1 MKRIDLLSFVTTL
14 CLCAGAA
21 QAASPL
27 ATSFTYQGSLNQSGV
42 PLDAAA
48 DFRFTLFDDPVAG
61 ASVGAPVTVNN
72 VSVVRGLFTAPID
85 FGADVFN
92 GNARWMQ
99 IEVRSPA
106 GSGLFIKLAGRQPIT
121 ATPYALQT
129 RGLFTDAFLR
139 VGVGTTT
146 PIERLTVDGD
156 LAIGHNDQTNL
167 STIANGA
174 ALTFRNPAN
183 TVFTSTL
190 GTSSDTSG
198 FTQLYSSRT
207 GNIMALLEGDLDQT
221 DDATTI
227 GGLVLR
233 SEGPAGLGG
242 KVLVQNNDGKD
253 RIELLGGGLFD
264 GCRVSLFGTNDNVAV
279 RIGGD
284 FGGRG
289 GELQMNDE
297 SGIRYAFIQPDLSG
311 TGAFVGLE
319 GGTPTSSFVFD
330 GNAVGLGRPRIDIN
344 GLSPITIDQ
353 NLTGDASVVLS
364 PNVISAGEI
373 LDEPGV
379 ANAHGTSVA
388 LGATLGAIASRSI
401 TVPGPGFVLAIAD
414 GDLQILH
421 TNGTTSN
428 IQSGVST
435 SATSLPADQDMQT
448 ILPSSMPTGT
458 YDFSTSAHGL
468 FTVNSAGTFTY
479 FFTGQKITGN
489 AVTMFDIQLT
499 LIYFPTAYGTVV
511 SNLNRGPG
519 GASNQ
524 EQPRMPLSYDEIA
537 DEQEREFDR
546 AQNQMAAEMQQM
558 QTRIAQMQA
567 HLSEIKAKQQTIQR
581 GPETRTQ
588 AKLPRDLN
596 LSVKP
601 IGGMNPK

>member
-1 MKRIDLLSFVTTL
+1 MKRRVSTLVAAGL
-14 CLCAGAA
+14 CLWSSAA

-183 TVFTSTL
+183 TAFTSTL

-221 DDATTI
+221 DDATTV

-264 GCRVSLFGTNDNVAV
+264 GCRVSLFGPNDNVTV
-279 RIGGD
+279 KIGGD
-284 FGGRG
+284 FAGRG
-289 GELQMNDE
+289 GELVINDE
-297 SGIRYAFIQPDLSG
+297 NGISNITFQPDVHG
-311 TGAFVGLE
+311 TGAFVKLE
-319 GGTPTSSFVFD
+319 GGIPASTLTFD
-330 GNAVGLGRPRIDIN
+330 GNAAGLGRPRIDIN

-379 ANAHGTSVA
+379 ANIHVSSTSLGTSV
-388 LGATLGAIASRSI
+388 GAVAVRSI
-401 TVPGPGFVLAIAD
+401 TVPGPGFVLVLAD
-414 GDLQILH
+414 GDLQIQH
-421 TNGTTSN
+421 ANGTNSN
-428 IQSGVST
+428 IQYGVSS
-435 SATSLPADQDMQT
+435 SATTFPSDQDVQTNLPGSLP
-448 ILPSSMPTGT
+448 SGT
-458 YDFSTSAHGL
+458 YDFSASAHGL
-468 FTVNSAGTFTY
+468 FTVGSAGTFTY
-479 FFTGQKITGN
+479 FFIGN
-489 AVTMFDIQLT
+489 KLSGNFATMFDIQLT
-499 LIYFPTAYGTVV
+499 LLYFPTAYGTVV

-519 GASNQ
+519 GASNE
-524 EQPRMPLSYDEIA
+524 EQPRMSLSYDEIA
-537 DEQEREFDR
+537 HEQEREFDR

-567 HLSEIKAKQQTIQR
+567 HLSEIKAKQQTNQR
-581 GPETRTQ
+581 GPEVRTQ

-601 IGGMNPK
+601 IGGVNPK